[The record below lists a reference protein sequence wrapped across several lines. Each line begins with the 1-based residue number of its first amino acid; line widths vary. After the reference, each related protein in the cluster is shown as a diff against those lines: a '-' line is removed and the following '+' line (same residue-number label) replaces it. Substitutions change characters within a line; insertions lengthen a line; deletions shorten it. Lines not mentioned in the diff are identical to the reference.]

1 MNKYFQDG
9 LNYQSPTCWCDPG
22 WRGLLCRV
30 CSLVPWRCKTRA
42 WQCDMTCTDMYRYN
56 QIQSDTLDLTGILC
70 ICEHLSLQ
78 VHPVHPGRVSRETA
92 LSCTCCTIPSGLKL
106 GMGRRRRWKLK
117 PSWLLQ
123 TTMLAWVVSF
133 WMVFFSKKVK
143 MVEMRHDHHTWQIRD
158 YRKTGSSYS
167 SSLRQVRKNGM
178 RITIDKDSRYG
189 FHMI

>member
-1 MNKYFQDG
+1 MWSRMERSPMQSLQLGPLEMQDE
-9 LNYQSPTCWCDPG
+9 SVTVWH
-22 WRGLLCRV
+22 
-30 CSLVPWRCKTRA
+30 
-42 WQCDMTCTDMYRYN
+42 DMYWHVQIQSDTIRYN

-70 ICEHLSLQ
+70 IREHLSLQ

-133 WMVFFSKKVK
+133 WMVFFLQKGKDGPGH
-143 MVEMRHDHHTWQIRD
+143 RAWQIRD
-158 YRKTGSSYS
+158 YRKTGSSYCS
-167 SSLRQVRKNGM
+167 WLRQVRKNGM
-178 RITIDKDSRYG
+178 RITIDRDSRYG
-189 FHMI
+189 FNMI

>member
-42 WQCDMTCTDMYRYN
+42 WQCDMTCTDTYRYN

-70 ICEHLSLQ
+70 IREHLSLQ

-133 WMVFFSKKVK
+133 WMVFFLQKGKDGPGH
-143 MVEMRHDHHTWQIRD
+143 RAWQIRD
-158 YRKTGSSYS
+158 YRKTGSSYCS
-167 SSLRQVRKNGM
+167 WLRQVRKNGM
-178 RITIDKDSRYG
+178 RITIDRDSRYG
-189 FHMI
+189 FNMI

>member
-133 WMVFFSKKVK
+133 WMVFFLQKGKDGRD
-143 MVEMRHDHHTWQIRD
+143 ETWSSHLTNKRLSENGIILFQFTE
-158 YRKTGSSYS
+158 TG
-167 SSLRQVRKNGM
+167 
-178 RITIDKDSRYG
+178 
-189 FHMI
+189 